1 MLLLHVVSL
10 ITGRTSVQT
19 LQSGKI
25 MDGYGIYYGCV
36 AMVQVDGEKRKKAE
50 NFWQGLSPEPLEM
63 NETVLIRG

>member
-1 MLLLHVVSL
+1 
-10 ITGRTSVQT
+10 
-19 LQSGKI
+19 